1 MKSGQ
6 QLVSEREL
14 LFETLSSIARFM
26 ASLLNSSI
34 NCPPIFDGI
43 NFSLWKCRV
52 KSFIQSIDF
61 DFWDIIMYGPYVP
74 SWRKDDGDVVT
85 KSKSEYTQDDYERL
99 KTNSGVLY
107 ILQCAITDEIF
118 NRVCS
123 CETAK
128 DIWEKLTLIYEKKS
142 RKSRFIKKIRCS

>member
-1 MKSGQ
+1 MKSF
-6 QLVSEREL
+6 V
-14 LFETLSSIARFM
+14 
-26 ASLLNSSI
+26 
-34 NCPPIFDGI
+34 
-43 NFSLWKCRV
+43 
-52 KSFIQSIDF
+52 QSIDF
-61 DFWDIIMYGPYVP
+61 DFWDIITYGPYVHT
-74 SWRKDDGDVVT
+74 WRKDDADIVT

-128 DIWEKLTLIYEKKS
+128 DIWEKLTLIYEETSEENLDSS
-142 RKSRFIKKIRCS
+142 RRDNIFCNSNAENKISHLCLMENEGIENRDTSDNDDDDDACTSDDVEEEE